1 MRPSYSSGVLHMT
14 QFDSSTQVAS
24 SASHSQET
32 SGTGGPQS
40 TSERVG
46 IEIES
51 TFCPTEAESPF
62 DTTEW
67 ELRTAAIKGENGQLL
82 FEQAA
87 CEIPAAWSQL
97 ATNVVVSKYF
107 YGEIHTPEREHS
119 VKQLIHRVARTISD
133 WGIAD
138 GYFKTPEDGENFY
151 RDLAWLCVHQHG
163 AFNSPVWFNVGLYH
177 QYGVQGAK
185 CNWRW
190 DEASRDVT
198 QPDNP
203 YEYPQG
209 SACFIQ
215 SVQDNMEDIMELARS
230 EAMLFKFGSGTG
242 TDLTTLRSQKEK
254 LSGGGSPSGP
264 LSFMRVYDQIAG
276 VVKSGG
282 KTRRA
287 AKMQSLKVFHPD
299 IMDFIECK
307 SREEKKARVLIE
319 KGGYDAN
326 FNGEAYS
333 SILFQNANLSVRLTD
348 EFMEAVER
356 NDSWTTRWVT
366 DSSKAGPTYKANEIM
381 DRMSQCA
388 WQCGDPGVQYD
399 TTINRWHTCPNSGRI
414 NASNPCSEYMF
425 LDDTAC
431 NLASINLMKFRKP
444 DGEFDVE
451 RFAAACRVF
460 LIAQEILVDHA
471 SYPTARIAKNSHL
484 YRPLGLG
491 YSNLGSLLMADGMA
505 YDSDAGR
512 GLCGALTAILH
523 GAANRTSAELAGAV
537 GPFEGFAANREPMLR
552 VMQMHRDAVE
562 EIDEACPAPLRDAA
576 RQIWD
581 DVLAEGRQHGY
592 RNAQATVLAPTGTIS
607 FLMDCDTT
615 GIEPDIAL
623 VKYKQLAG
631 GGMLK
636 IVNQTVPLALRKLG
650 YEEPAIEKI
659 LAYIDKNDT
668 IEDCPEI
675 QDEHLTVFDCAFKP
689 RLGKRSINW
698 EAHIKMMAAA
708 QPFLSG
714 AISKTVNMPRETT
727 PEDIAGAYVE
737 GWRLGLKA
745 IAIYRDGSKESQPLS
760 TSTESDKNAEKVVAA
775 PRRERLPD
783 TRRSVTHKFNVGGHE
798 GYITVGLYDD
808 GRPGELFITM
818 AKEGSTIGGLMDSFG
833 TAVSMSLQYGV
844 PLEVY
849 TKKFSH
855 TRFEPWG
862 YTKNPDIPVAK
873 SLVDYIFRWMGT
885 EFLPGYREANRP
897 AGSSSGG
904 EATAGEDGESES
916 KPAATKASGH
926 ANGQEA
932 TNGKHNASG
941 QISTSRGRHPSGRNG
956 KANVTAR
963 AATLSAPKRKGTD
976 GTTAALLERAGLK
989 MVENPEASADD
1000 RQSQFAKFQIDAP
1013 ACDNCGSITVRNGN
1027 CYLCH
1032 NCGNSMGCS

>member
-431 NLASINLMKFRKP
+431 NSKY
-444 DGEFDVE
+444 
-451 RFAAACRVF
+451 
-460 LIAQEILVDHA
+460 QSHEI
-471 SYPTARIAKNSHL
+471 PQAR
-484 YRPLGLG
+484 
-491 YSNLGSLLMADGMA
+491 
-505 YDSDAGR
+505 
-512 GLCGALTAILH
+512 
-523 GAANRTSAELAGAV
+523 
-537 GPFEGFAANREPMLR
+537 
-552 VMQMHRDAVE
+552 
-562 EIDEACPAPLRDAA
+562 
-576 RQIWD
+576 W
-581 DVLAEGRQHGY
+581 
-592 RNAQATVLAPTGTIS
+592 
-607 FLMDCDTT
+607 
-615 GIEPDIAL
+615 
-623 VKYKQLAG
+623 
-631 GGMLK
+631 
-636 IVNQTVPLALRKLG
+636 
-650 YEEPAIEKI
+650 
-659 LAYIDKNDT
+659 
-668 IEDCPEI
+668 
-675 QDEHLTVFDCAFKP
+675 
-689 RLGKRSINW
+689 
-698 EAHIKMMAAA
+698 
-708 QPFLSG
+708 
-714 AISKTVNMPRETT
+714 
-727 PEDIAGAYVE
+727 
-737 GWRLGLKA
+737 
-745 IAIYRDGSKESQPLS
+745 
-760 TSTESDKNAEKVVAA
+760 
-775 PRRERLPD
+775 
-783 TRRSVTHKFNVGGHE
+783 
-798 GYITVGLYDD
+798 
-808 GRPGELFITM
+808 
-818 AKEGSTIGGLMDSFG
+818 
-833 TAVSMSLQYGV
+833 
-844 PLEVY
+844 
-849 TKKFSH
+849 
-855 TRFEPWG
+855 
-862 YTKNPDIPVAK
+862 
-873 SLVDYIFRWMGT
+873 
-885 EFLPGYREANRP
+885 
-897 AGSSSGG
+897 
-904 EATAGEDGESES
+904 
-916 KPAATKASGH
+916 
-926 ANGQEA
+926 
-932 TNGKHNASG
+932 
-941 QISTSRGRHPSGRNG
+941 
-956 KANVTAR
+956 
-963 AATLSAPKRKGTD
+963 
-976 GTTAALLERAGLK
+976 
-989 MVENPEASADD
+989 
-1000 RQSQFAKFQIDAP
+1000 
-1013 ACDNCGSITVRNGN
+1013 
-1027 CYLCH
+1027 
-1032 NCGNSMGCS
+1032 

>member
-1 MRPSYSSGVLHMT
+1 MT

-24 SASHSQET
+24 SATHSQEN
-32 SGTGGPQS
+32 SEPGGQQS
-40 TSERVG
+40 TPNRVG
-46 IEIES
+46 IEIDS

-133 WGIAD
+133 WGVAD
-138 GYFKTPEDGENFY
+138 GYFKTAEDGENFY

-177 QYGVQGAK
+177 QYGVQGSK
-185 CNWRW
+185 CNWCW
-190 DEASRDVT
+190 DEASRDVR

-287 AKMQSLKVFHPD
+287 AKMQSLKVYHPD

-366 DSSKAGPTYKANEIM
+366 DSSKAGPTYKANEII

-399 TTINRWHTCPNSGRI
+399 TTINKWHTCPNSGRI

-451 RFAAACRVF
+451 RFTSACRVF

-537 GPFEGFAANREPMLR
+537 GPFDGFAANREPMLR

-562 EIDEACPAPLRDAA
+562 NIDGACPTHLQDAA

-581 DVLAEGRQHGY
+581 DVLADGRQHGY

-650 YEEPAIEKI
+650 YDEPAVESI

-675 QDEHLTVFDCAFKP
+675 KDEHLKVFDCAFKP
-689 RLGKRSINW
+689 RLGKRSIAW
-698 EAHIKMMAAA
+698 RAHIKMMAEA

-737 GWRLGLKA
+737 GWQLGLKA
-745 IAIYRDGSKESQPLS
+745 IAIYRDGSKESQPLG
-760 TSTESDKNAEKVVAA
+760 TSTESDKKAEKVVAA

-904 EATAGEDGESES
+904 EAAAGDDGESES

-926 ANGQEA
+926 TNGQEA
-932 TNGKHNASG
+932 SNGKHKTSG
-941 QISTSRGRHPSGRNG
+941 QSTTSRGRHPSGRNG
-956 KANVTAR
+956 SKTAVNAR
-963 AATLSAPKRKGTD
+963 AATLSAPKQQGQEA
-976 GTTAALLERAGLK
+976 TTAALLERAGLK
-989 MVENPEASADD
+989 MVDNPEASADD
-1000 RQSQFAKFQIDAP
+1000 RQNQFAKFQIDAP